1 MRKIKLYIETSV
13 WNFYYADDSPEKR
26 DITIDFFNN
35 LSFAGLYE
43 IYYSDVVLNE
53 ISKADTVK
61 QELLIGV
68 INKFLPVKLELTTE
82 IADLAKKYIE
92 EKIIPE
98 KKIEDALHAAVS
110 SFYELDALISWN
122 YKHLANLNKA
132 EKINAL
138 NLREGYRKR
147 IEIVTPMEVYASED

>member
-1 MRKIKLYIETSV
+1 MRKVKLYLETSV

-35 LSFAGLYE
+35 LRTGLYE

-53 ISKADTVK
+53 ISKADDIK
-61 QELLIGV
+61 QELLIDI
-68 INKFLPVKLELTTE
+68 INKFMPVKLELTAE
-82 IADLAKKYIE
+82 IADLARKYIE

-98 KKIEDALHAAVS
+98 KKLEDALHAAVS

-147 IEIVTPMEVYASED
+147 IEIVTPMEVSASED